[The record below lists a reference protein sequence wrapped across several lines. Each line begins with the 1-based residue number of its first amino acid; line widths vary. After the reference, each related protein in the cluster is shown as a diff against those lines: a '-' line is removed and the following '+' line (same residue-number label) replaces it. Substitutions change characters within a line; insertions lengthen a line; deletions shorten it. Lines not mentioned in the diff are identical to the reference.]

1 MSMNGNSGKQRILR
15 YYKFNMPKIFLIML
29 LCGAICAA
37 IHVIT
42 RSFDSEKFN
51 FNYRA
56 NIKAEYELRED
67 QKEITVDDCW
77 NAIQTDKAKEEIKAY
92 LGSYVTYEE
101 YIKNLEFQVEKG
113 MIITYYTDTSQVRAK
128 RIVNTVSG
136 KISTYFYEQDMV
148 RFISKKGRTDAE
160 QVKVMGENTI
170 KFGIT
175 HFTEIGMACGLV
187 FAFILFGIIYL
198 CNSRIKNK
206 ADIEDELNLVV
217 LASIPY
223 TREIMKE

>member
-1 MSMNGNSGKQRILR
+1 MNGNSGKQRLLR
-15 YYKFNMPKIFLIML
+15 YYKFNMPKILLIAL
-29 LCGAICAA
+29 LCGVIFTA

-42 RSFDSEKFN
+42 RSFDSEKFT
-51 FNYRA
+51 FNYKA
-56 NIKAEYELRED
+56 SIKAEYELRED

-77 NAIQTDKAKEEIKAY
+77 SAIQTDRAREEIKAY

-101 YIKNLEFQVEKG
+101 YINNLEFQVEKG
-113 MIITYYTDTSQVRAK
+113 TITTYYTDTSQVRAK

-136 KISTYFYEQDMV
+136 KISTYFYEQDKV
-148 RFISKKGRTDAE
+148 RFISKKGKTDSE
-160 QVKVMGENTI
+160 QVKVMGKKTI

-175 HFTEIGMACGLV
+175 HFTEMGVTSGFV
-187 FAFILFGIIYL
+187 FAVVLFGIIYL
-198 CNSRIKNK
+198 CNNRIKNK

-223 TREIMKE
+223 TRKIMKE